1 MHGDLGAIPGELKGD
16 RVAETGRPY
25 KPFAKPRT
33 GTELSKSS
41 SSKNLFARLF
51 GGAEILAP
59 SSPKSGMRL
68 ASAVTLINVLVATG
82 FSIIGLVRPDLIV
95 PLGTKASGA
104 SAIFAMYAAA
114 RAIPLAVAV
123 LLAVLSRSPVAV
135 LILGTLAGTV
145 QGLDAIIGIIHHD
158 PGKTIGPLILA
169 VAQGYAML
177 VLRKRM
183 RSAP

>member
-1 MHGDLGAIPGELKGD
+1 
-16 RVAETGRPY
+16 
-25 KPFAKPRT
+25 
-33 GTELSKSS
+33 
-41 SSKNLFARLF
+41 
-51 GGAEILAP
+51 
-59 SSPKSGMRL
+59 MRL
-68 ASAVTLINVLVATG
+68 ASTVTLINVLVATG

-95 PLGTKASGA
+95 PTGTMASGA

-123 LLAVLSRSPVAV
+123 VLAVLSRSPVAL

-158 PGKTIGPLILA
+158 AGKTIGPLILA

-177 VLRKRM
+177 VLRKRI